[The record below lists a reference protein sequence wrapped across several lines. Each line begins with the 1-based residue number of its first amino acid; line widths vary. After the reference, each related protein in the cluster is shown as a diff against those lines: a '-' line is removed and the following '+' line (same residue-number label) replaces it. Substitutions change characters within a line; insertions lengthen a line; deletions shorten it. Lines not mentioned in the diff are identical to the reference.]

1 MDKGFKDLTK
11 SLNEIFKE
19 IKNYLQIL
27 TFILQEKWPNQY
39 QRNSWTRGKK
49 IIHILKNTTRNK
61 PFIWEKQY
69 HKTEL

>member
-39 QRNSWTRGKK
+39 QRNRWTQGKK
-49 IIHILKNTTRNK
+49 
-61 PFIWEKQY
+61 
-69 HKTEL
+69 